1 MVASASSSWYQR
13 AGKPAAEEPT
23 HPISYAAGR
32 QILFVYIGSETCG
45 FSREAGF
52 QAIVRTAQMR
62 VAQQA
67 RANKQAFSS
76 LGVSAGQSSLLGIK
90 YLADFGPF
98 DEVISGRGF
107 LNTAAMKYFFDEF
120 AGDASFPQILVVQR
134 DLSYLEPGYTY
145 RNEKVLLRAVGVP
158 QIEKW
163 VEDKAPIS

>member
-1 MVASASSSWYQR
+1 MYRGVENTPKA
-13 AGKPAAEEPT
+13 PT
-23 HPISYAAGR
+23 RPISYTPGR

-45 FSREAGF
+45 FSVQPGFRE
-52 QAIVRTAQMR
+52 IVRTAQVK

-76 LGVSAGQSSLLGIK
+76 LGVSAGQSAILGIE
-90 YLADFGPF
+90 YLEEFGPF

-107 LNTAAMKYFFDEF
+107 LNMAAMRYFFDEY
-120 AGDASFPQILVVQR
+120 AGDASFPQILVIQR

-145 RNEKVLLRAVGVP
+145 RNERVLLRAVGVP

-163 VEDKAPIS
+163 VEDNAPIS